1 MRLPI
6 ITIPHPTLRK
16 KSKPVTQVDKKVLE
30 FIANLE
36 ETLQKKTNP
45 QGVGLSAPQVDKLWR
60 IFTTF
65 LPRENPVIHTFINPV
80 VVDVSKKL
88 TLGPNEKEPYLEGCL
103 SIPKIYGPVLRHQSI
118 KIKFSIINYQLS
130 ITEKTSVFSGF
141 PARVIQHELDH
152 LDGILF
158 TDRSIQQELPIY
170 EEQRGKLVEIKL
182 I

>member
-1 MRLPI
+1 M
-6 ITIPHPTLRK
+6 
-16 KSKPVTQVDKKVLE
+16 
-30 FIANLE
+30 
-36 ETLQKKTNP
+36 QKQKWDSPKTND
-45 QGVGLSAPQVDKLWR
+45 LIR
-60 IFTTF
+60 TI
-65 LPRENPVIHTFINPV
+65 
-80 VVDVSKKL
+80 L
-88 TLGPNEKEPYLEGCL
+88 TLKNEEEARDFFRDLLTEGELIEFGKRWQAAQMLAEKEPYLEGCL